1 MPEVN
6 ELYPGPP
13 GSVLQDARVNAGKSV
28 VDVAEALNLLK
39 TYVEALENNDYSRF
53 NSPLFARGYIK
64 SYARYMG
71 LEEEPL
77 LRDCDR
83 ICRRQDD
90 KVSHRKQARVGAKA
104 PARGGVAIALVAALL
119 IWSLSVWLLSGTPTP
134 KLSLKILPDRHAPLT
149 EINGSS
155 NLGESLLKGENALVV
170 TLPVNA
176 QPEVTHSAT
185 VSLTIHDAVWLELR
199 DARNIVVLSGTQP
212 RGKQISLSMQGPIS
226 FSVAYWP
233 AVTMQYNG
241 KAVALEALAQSKAVR
256 LQVGEL

>member
-1 MPEVN
+1 MPEMN
-6 ELYPGPP
+6 EPYPGPP
-13 GSVLQDARVNAGKSV
+13 GSVLQDARVNAGKSL

-71 LEEEPL
+71 LDEEPL

-83 ICRRQDD
+83 ICRRQDEQ
-90 KVSHRKQARVGAKA
+90 VSHRQQARVGAKA
-104 PARGGVAIALVAALL
+104 PARGGIAIALVAALL
-119 IWSLSVWLLSGTPTP
+119 IWALSVWLFGGTPAP
-134 KLSLKILPDRHAPLT
+134 KLSLTILPDRHAPLT
-149 EINGSS
+149 EIKPASH
-155 NLGESLLKGENALVV
+155 LGESLLKGENALVV
-170 TLPVNA
+170 TLPVDESIA
-176 QPEVTHSAT
+176 THSAT

-199 DARNIVVLSGTQP
+199 DARHIVVLSGTQP

-233 AVTMQYNG
+233 AVSMQYNG